1 MEAKRTAKTVKSSSP
16 GRGKGGRR
24 RALLVV
30 GGLALLAAIAVAA
43 FVGPLGS
50 GKTSTAFALAPE
62 SALPEYFRK
71 APPNVR
77 EAYRFAIAN
86 RAILQQIPCYCG
98 CEKSIGHRNLTDCFV
113 RSDGNGWD
121 AHAAGCEVCVD
132 ESVAVRRLMADGADA
147 PTIRDSIITVF
158 GPLATPTTTTST

>member
-1 MEAKRTAKTVKSSSP
+1 MEAKRTAKTVKGSSP
-16 GRGKGGRR
+16 GRGKGGNRR
-24 RALLVV
+24 VLLVA
-30 GGLALLAAIAVAA
+30 GGLGLLAAIAVAT

-71 APPNVR
+71 APPNAR

-98 CEKSIGHRNLTDCFV
+98 CG
-113 RSDGNGWD
+113 SDGHKNNADCYIKDVKPDGT
-121 AHAAGCEVCVD
+121 VD
-132 ESVAVRRLMADGADA
+132 FDKMS
-147 PTIRDSIITVF
+147 F
-158 GPLATPTTTTST
+158 G